1 MKHEIFVSTYSICEV
16 KQMVN
21 TQKYQIK
28 SNNVIIFF
36 LHIYNL
42 IYNILIIYIYSNN

>member
-21 TQKYQIK
+21 TQKYQ
-28 SNNVIIFF
+28 SNQIT
-36 LHIYNL
+36 
-42 IYNILIIYIYSNN
+42 